1 MTKTTWMVRASDG
14 GRLIGEFKA
23 KNIAAIGWPEVGSLK
38 NITERNS
45 ILELTKN
52 AYPEMS
58 KSQFLSGGSQLA
70 RFRNELQIGDQ
81 IVTYDSA
88 MRTYSVGIIAGEYDF
103 NTKLIES
110 LPNFRKVKWEA
121 EVSRDSL
128 SVETK
133 NTLGATLTLFKLPD
147 EASAEIESI
156 LKKGPTAPETIDEI
170 DATDEDTLRKD
181 MQSRA
186 HEFIKDKINKLDWEQ
201 MQELVAGI
209 LRAMGYKTKISPSGP
224 DKGKDIVASPDG
236 FGFEQPRIV
245 VEVKHRPKSAMGSQE
260 IRSFL
265 GGRHKDDKGLYVSTG
280 GFSKDAQ
287 YEAERASI
295 PLTLMDLDD
304 LVHAITTHY
313 ESMDM
318 ETRVL
323 VPLMKLYWPA

>member
-23 KNIAAIGWPEVGSLK
+23 KNIAAIGWREVGSLK
-38 NITERNS
+38 SVTERS
-45 ILELTKN
+45 AILDLAKN

-70 RFRNELQIGDQ
+70 RFRNELQVGDQ

-88 MRTYSVGIIAGEYDF
+88 MRTYSIGTITGEYDF
-103 NTKLIES
+103 DANLIES

-121 EVSRDSL
+121 EISRDSL

-133 NTLGATLTLFKLPD
+133 NSLGSTLTLFRLPD
-147 EASAEIESI
+147 EASAEIEAI
-156 LKKGPTAPETIDEI
+156 LKKGPTAPEIIVEI
-170 DATDEDTLRKD
+170 DSADEDTLRKD

-201 MQELVAGI
+201 MQELVAGV
-209 LRAMGYKTKISPSGP
+209 LRAMGYKTQVSPAGA
-224 DKGKDIVASPDG
+224 DRGKDIIASPDG
-236 FGFEQPRIV
+236 FGFEQPRII
-245 VEVKHRPKSAMGSQE
+245 VEVKHRKAAMGSQE

-280 GFSKDAQ
+280 GFSKDAL
-287 YEAERASI
+287 YEADRASI
-295 PLTLMDLDD
+295 PLTLMDLDS
-304 LVHAITTHY
+304 LVNAITAHY
-313 ESMDM
+313 ENMDM

-323 VPLMKLYWPA
+323 VPLAKIYWPA

>member
-23 KNIAAIGWPEVGSLK
+23 KNIAAIGWPQVGSLK
-38 NITERNS
+38 NVTERSS

-70 RFRNELQIGDQ
+70 RFRNEMQMGDQ

-88 MRTYSVGIIAGEYDF
+88 MRTYSIGIIAGEYDF

-133 NTLGATLTLFKLPD
+133 NTLGSTLTLFRLPD
-147 EASAEIESI
+147 EASGEIESI
-156 LKKGPTAPETIDEI
+156 LQTGLAAPEIIVEI
-170 DATDEDTLRKD
+170 DSTDEDTLRKD

-201 MQELVAGI
+201 MQELVAGV
-209 LRAMGYKTKISPSGP
+209 LRAMGYKTQVSPAGA
-224 DKGKDIVASPDG
+224 DRGKDIIASPDG
-236 FGFEQPRIV
+236 FGFEQPRII
-245 VEVKHRPKSAMGSQE
+245 VEVKHRKVAMGSQE

-280 GFSKDAQ
+280 GFSKDAL
-287 YEAERASI
+287 YEADRASI
-295 PLTLMDLDD
+295 PLTLMDLDS
-304 LVHAITTHY
+304 LVNAITAHY
-313 ESMDM
+313 ENMDM

-323 VPLMKLYWPA
+323 VPLAKVYWPA